1 MESLPDVVGGKALC
15 HHFGDA
21 SFAVGEIYAFVGQ
34 VYPAWSRAT
43 GLGWAAGVGR
53 IGAIV
58 GPIVIGALL
67 AGDRGY
73 PWGFYV
79 FAGVAALAAGMVLIV
94 GHPRDVVDEEI
105 SEHGTIAH

>member
-73 PWGFYV
+73 PWGPSTPDLGRRSRQHTGP
-79 FAGVAALAAGMVLIV
+79 ASSRTAW
-94 GHPRDVVDEEI
+94 
-105 SEHGTIAH
+105 

>member
-1 MESLPDVVGGKALC
+1 VL
-15 HHFGDA
+15 
-21 SFAVGEIYAFVGQ
+21 IYAYVGH

-43 GLGWAAGVGR
+43 ALGWVAGVGR

-58 GPIVIGALL
+58 GPIIIGALL

-79 FAGVAALAAGMVLIV
+79 FAAVAALAAVMVLAV
-94 GHPRDVVDEEI
+94 GRPRDLVDEEI
-105 SEHGTIAH
+105 AEHQASTH

>member
-1 MESLPDVVGGKALC
+1 MPSVPLYG
-15 HHFGDA
+15 
-21 SFAVGEIYAFVGQ
+21 AVLVTGLFVFSAQVLIYAFVGQ

-43 GLGWAAGVGR
+43 GLGWTAGVGR

-79 FAGVAALAAGMVLIV
+79 FAGVAALAAVEMVLVV

-105 SEHGTIAH
+105 TEHGTIAH